1 MKPKQRE
8 AVKPFVWA
16 ALIWGVVASGWVI
29 LGSTEVGRALG
40 WMLGLWAIC
49 LFDLVA
55 LAKMFDAV
63 LSLAARG
70 VQTNWIVQAF
80 FWATAK
86 LACIAVLIAVLI
98 AGKDAPQLG
107 LILGSS
113 TLVVVPL
120 VGGLWWSRTQLSRRS
135 RISRVK
141 RTSRN

>member
-1 MKPKQRE
+1 MKPKQWK
-8 AVKPFVWA
+8 AAKPFVGA
-16 ALIWGVVASGWVI
+16 ALFWGVIGSVWVI
-29 LGSTEVGRALG
+29 LVSPEATRALA
-40 WMLGLWAIC
+40 WMLGLWVIC

-70 VQTNWIVQAF
+70 VKTAWMVQAF
-80 FWATAK
+80 FWTAAK
-86 LACIAVLIAVLI
+86 LACIAVVIAVLI

-120 VGGLWWSRTQLSRRS
+120 VGGLWWSRTQLSMR
-135 RISRVK
+135 SRVK